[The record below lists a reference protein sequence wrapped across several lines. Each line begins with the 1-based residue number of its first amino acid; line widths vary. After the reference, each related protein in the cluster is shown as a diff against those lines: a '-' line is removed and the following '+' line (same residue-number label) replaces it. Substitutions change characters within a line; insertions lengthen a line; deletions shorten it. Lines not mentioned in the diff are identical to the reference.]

1 MNFIQKGL
9 ANLKA
14 IYSVSRDVATK
25 KKKQKIIF
33 SVLLKNLIALIEIVI
48 FICLA
53 FLITG
58 EVSEDK
64 ITDFVNIDSISV
76 FLPALIIL
84 RIFINYIEHIN
95 AENLSI
101 ATRES
106 LVKSITRK
114 FYSKPNLSYTY
125 VNYKKQEASQISDIY
140 KIFISLIGTTLQLL
154 IFMGTLVYLDTQVF
168 TILTLTLIV
177 LFFPV
182 KKLLGIFK
190 DIARKSTEYGVEI
203 DNTLERVISNYYLIK
218 ILKKEDSEIKEYDR
232 IYQKGIDL
240 AKKTAKLVFVRFHLF
255 NTLVTLLISIVL
267 VQQFMEIDLTL
278 EIAFY

>member
-106 LVKSITRK
+106 LVKSITRNIK
-114 FYSKPNLSYTY
+114 HFQINDQYDKN
-125 VNYKKQEASQISDIY
+125 NYNNY
-140 KIFISLIGTTLQLL
+140 FI
-154 IFMGTLVYLDTQVF
+154 
-168 TILTLTLIV
+168 
-177 LFFPV
+177 
-182 KKLLGIFK
+182 
-190 DIARKSTEYGVEI
+190 
-203 DNTLERVISNYYLIK
+203 
-218 ILKKEDSEIKEYDR
+218 
-232 IYQKGIDL
+232 
-240 AKKTAKLVFVRFHLF
+240 
-255 NTLVTLLISIVL
+255 
-267 VQQFMEIDLTL
+267 
-278 EIAFY
+278 